1 MEKYVIILLCKVGDF
16 MSDFNSKEFGNK
28 LRELRKSKGLSQENL
43 ANELNIS
50 RTTISRFEKGEMIPN
65 AQIIKELCEILGI
78 YSTELFEMDYK
89 VKNKDDI
96 KNPFKSDC
104 LYMYFNAYNYRTGK
118 FGKGKYK
125 LEIREFPNY
134 IQVNMI
140 DLIDNKIYTS
150 GYILFY
156 NNACFI
162 ILENYKPNNAR
173 LEVAEIIINVCN
185 GVEDLMMGSY
195 LGTDRQYRPSIRK
208 CYFSK
213 KDVEFTDEMFEDLK
227 LTEKEYHTLKEE
239 NALYLEIFNN

>member
-1 MEKYVIILLCKVGDF
+1 

-28 LRELRKSKGLSQENL
+28 LRELRKSKGLSQDNL
-43 ANELNIS
+43 ANKLNIS
-50 RTTISRFEKGEMIPN
+50 RTTIGRFESGEMIPN
-65 AQIIKELCEILGI
+65 AQIIKELCKILGV

-89 VKNKDDI
+89 IKNKDDI
-96 KNPFKSDC
+96 KNPFKANC

-150 GYILFY
+150 GYMLSD

-173 LEVAEIIINVCN
+173 LEV
-185 GVEDLMMGSY
+185 
-195 LGTDRQYRPSIRK
+195 GTDRQYRPSIRK

-213 KDVEFTDEMFEDLK
+213 KDIEFTDEMFENLK
-227 LTEKEYHTLKEE
+227 ITEKENHTLKKE

>member
-1 MEKYVIILLCKVGDF
+1 
-16 MSDFNSKEFGNK
+16 
-28 LRELRKSKGLSQENL
+28 
-43 ANELNIS
+43 
-50 RTTISRFEKGEMIPN
+50 MIPN
-65 AQIIKELCEILGI
+65 AQIIKELCEILGV

-89 VKNKDDI
+89 IKNKDDI
-96 KNPFKSDC
+96 KNPFKTDC

-150 GYILFY
+150 GYMLSD

-185 GVEDLMMGSY
+185 GVDDLMMGSY

-213 KDVEFTDEMFEDLK
+213 KDIEFTDEMFENLK
-227 LTEKEYHTLKEE
+227 ITEKENHTLKEE

>member
-1 MEKYVIILLCKVGDF
+1 
-16 MSDFNSKEFGNK
+16 MSGFDNKKFGNK
-28 LRELRKSKGLSQENL
+28 LKELRKSKGLSQENL
-43 ANELNIS
+43 AKELNIS
-50 RTTISRFEKGEMIPN
+50 RTTIGRFESGEILPN
-65 AQIIKELCEILGI
+65 AQTIKELCEVLNI

-89 VKNKDDI
+89 IENKSDI
-96 KNPFKSDC
+96 KNPFKADY

-125 LEIREFPNY
+125 LEIKEYPNY

-150 GYILFY
+150 GYMLSDD
-156 NNACFI
+156 NACFI
-162 ILENYKPNNAR
+162 VLENYKPNNAR
-173 LEVAEIIINVCN
+173 LEIAEIIINVCN
-185 GVEDLMMGSY
+185 GVDELMLGSY

-213 KDVEFTDEMFEDLK
+213 RDVEFTDEMFDNLK
-227 LTEKEYHTLKEE
+227 ITEKESNTLAKE

>member
-1 MEKYVIILLCKVGDF
+1 
-16 MSDFNSKEFGNK
+16 
-28 LRELRKSKGLSQENL
+28 
-43 ANELNIS
+43 
-50 RTTISRFEKGEMIPN
+50 
-65 AQIIKELCEILGI
+65 
-78 YSTELFEMDYK
+78 
-89 VKNKDDI
+89 
-96 KNPFKSDC
+96 
-104 LYMYFNAYNYRTGK
+104 MYFNAYNYRTGK

-134 IQVNMI
+134 TQVNMI

-150 GYILFY
+150 GYMLSD

-185 GVEDLMMGSY
+185 GVDDLMMGSY

-213 KDVEFTDEMFEDLK
+213 KDIEFTDEMFEELK
-227 LTEKEYHTLKEE
+227 ITEKEYHTLKEN

>member
-1 MEKYVIILLCKVGDF
+1 

-28 LRELRKSKGLSQENL
+28 LRELRKSKGLSQDNL
-43 ANELNIS
+43 ANKLNIS
-50 RTTISRFEKGEMIPN
+50 RTTIGRFESGEMIPN
-65 AQIIKELCEILGI
+65 AQIIKELCEILGV
-78 YSTELFEMDYK
+78 YSTELFEMDY
-89 VKNKDDI
+89 NI
-96 KNPFKSDC
+96 KNPFKSNC

-150 GYILFY
+150 GYMLSD

-185 GVEDLMMGSY
+185 GVDDLMMGSY

-213 KDVEFTDEMFEDLK
+213 KDIEFTDEMFENLK
-227 LTEKEYHTLKEE
+227 ITEKENHTLKKE

>member
-1 MEKYVIILLCKVGDF
+1 

-28 LRELRKSKGLSQENL
+28 LRELRKSKGLSQDNL
-43 ANELNIS
+43 ANKLNIS
-50 RTTISRFEKGEMIPN
+50 RTTIGRFESGEMIPN
-65 AQIIKELCEILGI
+65 AQIIKELCEILGV

-89 VKNKDDI
+89 IKNKDDI
-96 KNPFKSDC
+96 KNSFKTDC

-150 GYILFY
+150 GYMLSD

-185 GVEDLMMGSY
+185 GVDDLMMGSY

-213 KDVEFTDEMFEDLK
+213 KDIEFTDEMFENLK
-227 LTEKEYHTLKEE
+227 ITEKENHTLKEE

>member
-1 MEKYVIILLCKVGDF
+1 

-28 LRELRKSKGLSQENL
+28 LRELRKSKGLSQDNL
-43 ANELNIS
+43 ANKLNIS
-50 RTTISRFEKGEMIPN
+50 RTTIGRFESGEMIPN
-65 AQIIKELCEILGI
+65 AQIIKELCEILGV

-89 VKNKDDI
+89 IKNKDDV
-96 KNPFKSDC
+96 KNPFKANC

-150 GYILFY
+150 GYMLSD

-185 GVEDLMMGSY
+185 GVDDFMMGSY

-213 KDVEFTDEMFEDLK
+213 KDIEFTDEMFENLK
-227 LTEKEYHTLKEE
+227 ITEKENHTLKKE

>member
-1 MEKYVIILLCKVGDF
+1 

-43 ANELNIS
+43 ANKLNIS
-50 RTTISRFEKGEMIPN
+50 RTTIGRFESGEMIPN
-65 AQIIKELCEILGI
+65 AQIIKELCEILGV

-89 VKNKDDI
+89 IKNKDDI
-96 KNPFKSDC
+96 KNPFKANC

-140 DLIDNKIYTS
+140 DLIDNKVYTS
-150 GYILFY
+150 GYMLSD

-185 GVEDLMMGSY
+185 GVDDLMMGSY

-213 KDVEFTDEMFEDLK
+213 QEVEFTDEMFENLK
-227 LTEKEYHTLKEE
+227 ITEKENHTLKEE